1 MKKITFYLIILI
13 GLFSPIFVSAQ
24 EYKTMQLIPVDSV
37 ATVKTDKFNY
47 QDFLYNSKLDDKGNA
62 MITFNSIVNNTV
74 SKTPI
79 SINILLF
86 GEDQKNIGIVTYCT
100 NKDYGN
106 TYEGFKLNSNQ
117 AVPFSIKV
125 TPKKYFVE
133 NKAPG
138 DVKYIAVMDE
148 NKYCKIG
155 GYSNYEGLTIDE
167 IANGISSY
175 TKNRSNLSKYVEEF
189 LESGSTGII
198 ILLLIILGG
207 YIIYGMIL
215 NALYKKMYGRPTVL
229 AYLPITN
236 IYITIKLAFG
246 KMVALIV
253 MGIYLLSG
261 VLVLLGLGIVVYLAI
276 FLDSISFIVVII
288 KLITRKYDL
297 FSFDPDITSS
307 VVSNKKQ
314 KVEEIEKPK
323 ENVID
328 DSQKALDLSYDN
340 VDDVS
345 ISSIDDN
352 TFDVSS
358 GEAIEVEE
366 NTENSLIEDNSSTN
380 DSNADNSSTEEEK
393 KEESDLSKFFE

>member
-358 GEAIEVEE
+358 GEAIEAEE